1 MDKLK
6 SSIEEA
12 NLAVDKEREK
22 NVSLLHMIFPPNIAK
37 RLWLGK
43 HVVFFPPLYERR
55 SLASRQTASFP
66 RLVCTYY
73 RVGPHVTDSVPREN
87 VIFGRRKRNPPD
99 RYRRTFHDDPL
110 PAVFVYVRI
119 LDSAQ

>member
-1 MDKLK
+1 MLSCFRIPNIIILLTTQSYYVFQDGLRRRMDKLK

-43 HVVFFPPLYERR
+43 FFFL
-55 SLASRQTASFP
+55 
-66 RLVCTYY
+66 
-73 RVGPHVTDSVPREN
+73 HHII
-87 VIFGRRKRNPPD
+87 IFIR
-99 RYRRTFHDDPL
+99 
-110 PAVFVYVRI
+110 
-119 LDSAQ
+119 